1 MSATIAKLS
10 GRESAVPGPAR
21 GKSALLLLCA
31 LYVLA
36 IAIGLGLIP
45 LSTGVA
51 AFWPAAGVLS
61 GGLAVLR
68 PSERKWLLAFAFV
81 TVVASSFYPT
91 APARALVYGGA
102 NLLCGLVFLGAFGL
116 FGRRQ
121 LREPM
126 DMLRFV
132 VAAAA
137 ASASGALAGT
147 IGLGLLR
154 DGSLSVSG
162 APFWMLADFAGII
175 AAAAPIIIG
184 ADRAAWRRSTG
195 EILIVIGAG
204 TAATITAFLP
214 MFGPTWPQITALAVA
229 TPFILWCGARGTLF
243 ANAIFALILTL
254 VAVVSVSGQ
263 VYAYEAPGRALPDL
277 IFATQLFILRVSGA
291 ALLLSILFEDRRRRE
306 SQLRTIIDTVPVGLI
321 LADAGGRVLNVNAQV
336 EQLLRHKVPSAAS
349 GAPHAHL
356 PWQRLVEAEEGA
368 HPIDVEYGRG
378 DGSQAWLRLMGRPV
392 RDGDGQRIGSVVAI
406 VDVDEERKAWDRL
419 MSEMETLQS
428 RLIHVSRV
436 SAMGTMASAIA
447 HEVNQPLASI
457 ANYLRG
463 ARRMA
468 EKLPGETAQVR
479 AAIGRAE
486 ECAIRAGEIIMRLR
500 KMINRES
507 IATQRVQVAEL
518 IDASVSMAMMG
529 RKTRSVRCVRQTP
542 PDVLVTVDPIQI
554 QQVLINLITNGLE
567 AAAARPPGEVIV
579 GAEIEQN
586 MVRISVTDSGVGFA
600 AEVAER
606 LFEPFV
612 STKKDGLGVGLSIS
626 RTIIEN
632 HGGRIEVDSDR
643 DRRTR
648 VSITLPIAEA
658 GTEGLEQA
666 A

>member
-1 MSATIAKLS
+1 MRGEGKAVA
-10 GRESAVPGPAR
+10 GRAGGR
-21 GKSALLLLCA
+21 TTLLLLCTA
-31 LYVLA
+31 YVLA
-36 IAIGLGLIP
+36 NVVGLGLIP
-45 LSTGVA
+45 LSTGIA
-51 AFWPAAGVLS
+51 AFWPAAGVLA
-61 GGLAVLR
+61 GGLAILR
-68 PSERKWLLAFAFV
+68 PGERKWLLAFAVV
-81 TVVASSFYPT
+81 TVFATSFSPA
-91 APARALVYGGA
+91 APARALVYGVA

-116 FGRRQ
+116 FGPRQ
-121 LREPM
+121 LREPK

-132 VAAAA
+132 GAAFVA
-137 ASASGALAGT
+137 STSGALAGT
-147 IGLGLLR
+147 VGLGLLR
-154 DGSLSVSG
+154 GGAVSVSG
-162 APFWMLADFAGII
+162 APFWFLADFAGII
-175 AAAAPIIIG
+175 AVAAPIIIG
-184 ADRAAWRRSTG
+184 ADRSAWRRPTS
-195 EILIVIGAG
+195 EIAIVICAG
-204 TAATITAFLP
+204 IAVTIVAFLP
-214 MFGPTWPQITALAVA
+214 TFGPTWPQITPLAVA
-229 TPFILWCGARGTLF
+229 TPFVLWCTVRGSLFANTLF
-243 ANAIFALILTL
+243 ALALAMVAI
-254 VAVVSVSGQ
+254 VAVSGQ
-263 VYAYEAPGRALPDL
+263 VYAYENVGRSLPDL

-291 ALLLSILFEDRRRRE
+291 ALLLAILFEDRRRTE

-321 LADAGGRVLNVNAQV
+321 LADASGRVLSVNAQV
-336 EQLLRHKVPSAAS
+336 EQLLRHKVPSLEG

-368 HPIDVEYGRG
+368 HPFDVEYGRG

-419 MSEMETLQS
+419 MTEMETLQS

-468 EKLPGETAQVR
+468 EKLPGETAQIR

-486 ECAIRAGEIIMRLR
+486 ACAIRAGEIIMRLR

-507 IATQRVQVAEL
+507 IAAQRVQVTDL
-518 IDASVSMAMMG
+518 IDASVSMALMG
-529 RKTRSVRCVRQTP
+529 KKVKGVRCTRRQA
-542 PDVLVTVDPIQI
+542 PDAWVNADPIQI

-567 AAAARPPGEVIV
+567 AAAMRTPGDVIV
-579 GAEIEQN
+579 GAEIEGGL
-586 MVRISVTDSGVGFA
+586 VRISVTDSGPGFA
-600 AEVAER
+600 AEVAEH

-612 STKKDGLGVGLSIS
+612 STKAEGLGVGLSIS
-626 RTIIEN
+626 RTIVES
-632 HGGRIEVDSDR
+632 HGGRIEVDSDG

-658 GTEGLEQA
+658 GSQAGLEEA